1 MNYIDTFE
9 RVEHKYLMSTKQ
21 AHQFYEQIEQYIQ
34 EDIYPFY
41 SLYNIYYDSDDYR
54 MISHSVEGPLYKE
67 KLRIRSYGDI
77 RNNAYVYAEMKK
89 KYNGIV
95 YKRRIQIPVT
105 QIKEAMNSDLQIGK
119 ELAYMKDFYNAK
131 EKVFIAYDR
140 YAFVA
145 KNEKDVR
152 ITFDTNIRYRL
163 DHLELTDDA
172 EDISL
177 LEKDTVLVEIKVMDR
192 YPLWLL
198 NALHAVNATRT
209 SFSKYGKIYT
219 NIIQERTQHV

>member
-1 MNYIDTFE
+1 
-9 RVEHKYLMSTKQ
+9 
-21 AHQFYEQIEQYIQ
+21 
-34 EDIYPFY
+34 
-41 SLYNIYYDSDDYR
+41 
-54 MISHSVEGPLYKE
+54 
-67 KLRIRSYGDI
+67 
-77 RNNAYVYAEMKK
+77 
-89 KYNGIV
+89 
-95 YKRRIQIPVT
+95 
-105 QIKEAMNSDLQIGK
+105 MNSDLQIGK

-192 YPLWLL
+192 YPLWLV
-198 NALHAVNATRT
+198 NALHEVNATRT